1 MVNMKIALDPLK
13 PISFKEQIVCQIED
27 MIRLRRAPVGTRL
40 PSIRQL
46 AAANKVSRFPVME
59 AYDLLVSRGLIE
71 PRHGSGFYV
80 TNCVDTL
87 EHWPRGADPEVARA
101 ESGQILRQFNAQGS
115 TPPLSSGFIPPA
127 WRDVEGIAQSVR
139 QVSRTDIASL
149 VDYAVP
155 QGDLTLRKQIS
166 RRLSQFEISAPSE
179 QILVTHSAS
188 HALDLVTRMML
199 RPGDTVFVE
208 DPGYFNLFGL
218 LKLQGIQLVGVPRLH
233 TGPDVDAMQTLL
245 AIHRPKLFFVNTV
258 FQNPTATNI
267 APQVAFRILQ
277 LAQQHDFSI
286 VEDDVYADLQ
296 PTPTQRLATL
306 DQLNRVI
313 YVSGFSKTL
322 SSSLRLGYVAA
333 HADLIRDLIDVKT
346 LTSMGGTRLAEN
358 VVATLLERGVYRRH
372 MEKLRHK
379 VSDALMRT
387 VDQLRRSGWETYEE
401 PCGGMFVWARV
412 PHIDNSAHLVE
423 HAARF
428 GINIAPGAHYRPNN
442 QPSPWL
448 RFNAAYMRE
457 GQTPAFL
464 DSAANLA

>member
-1 MVNMKIALDPLK
+1 M
-13 PISFKEQIVCQIED
+13 
-27 MIRLRRAPVGTRL
+27 
-40 PSIRQL
+40 
-46 AAANKVSRFPVME
+46 
-59 AYDLLVSRGLIE
+59 
-71 PRHGSGFYV
+71 
-80 TNCVDTL
+80 
-87 EHWPRGADPEVARA
+87 
-101 ESGQILRQFNAQGS
+101 
-115 TPPLSSGFIPPA
+115 
-127 WRDVEGIAQSVR
+127 
-139 QVSRTDIASL
+139 
-149 VDYAVP
+149 
-155 QGDLTLRKQIS
+155 
-166 RRLSQFEISAPSE
+166 
-179 QILVTHSAS
+179 
-188 HALDLVTRMML
+188 
-199 RPGDTVFVE
+199 
-208 DPGYFNLFGL
+208 

-258 FQNPTATNI
+258 FQNTTATNI

-296 PTPTQRLATL
+296 PTPTQRLSTL

-333 HADLIRDLIDVKT
+333 HADQIRDLIDVKT

-412 PHIDNSAHLVE
+412 PHIDNSARLVE

-457 GQTPAFL
+457 GQTPTFL